1 MKDTKQTMTLR
12 GNVQIT
18 EGADYELHNIFEYA
32 NVLDIGKGWKIDGY
46 RVWIQDYRLGT
57 QSNDT
62 STCSVET
69 FLSTD
74 VNIQSTMLGNCQ
86 DNRQIAWGNYTM
98 GLGSADKVQI
108 TKVQGCRDEFIW
120 IDPDHLVQ
128 DQLNLW
134 TRFGASSVIE
144 GQTRRLNYIVYMRQF
159 DITPSESIIQ
169 NIKSKAQD
177 LQL

>member
-1 MKDTKQTMTLR
+1 MKDMKSTMTLR

-18 EGADYELHNIFEYA
+18 EGAGYELHNIFEYA

-46 RVWIQDYRLGT
+46 RVWIQDYRLDS
-57 QSNDT
+57 QSNDLSSCT
-62 STCSVET
+62 VES

-74 VNIQSTMLGNCQ
+74 TNILGTMQGNCQ

-98 GLGSADKVQI
+98 GLGSGDKVN
-108 TKVQGCRDEFIW
+108 TTRVQGCRDEFIW
-120 IDPDHLVQ
+120 TDPDHLIQ

-134 TRFGASSVIE
+134 TRFGASDVIE
-144 GQTRRLNYIVYMRQF
+144 GTTRRLNYIVYMRQF
-159 DITPSESIIQ
+159 EVSPSESIIQ

>member
-1 MKDTKQTMTLR
+1 MKDAKQTMTLR
-12 GNVQIT
+12 GNVEIT
-18 EGADYELHNIFEYA
+18 EGVGYEFHNIFEYA

-57 QSNDT
+57 QSNDY
-62 STCSVET
+62 SSASVET

-74 VNIQSTMLGNCQ
+74 VNILSTMQGNCQ

-98 GLGSADKVQI
+98 GLGSGDKA
-108 TKVQGCRDEFIW
+108 TTSSVQGCRNEFVW
-120 IDPDHLVQ
+120 TDPDHLIQ

-134 TRFGASSVIE
+134 TRFGAANVVE
-144 GQTRRLNYIVYMRQF
+144 GQTRRLNYIVYMRQY
-159 DITPSESIIQ
+159 DISPAESIIQ

-177 LQL
+177 LQS